1 MNTAIKK
8 STTVLCRNHVAL
20 KADTR
25 RKTHRQGQKLV
36 RGAWLKGQGAQ
47 FFSGRK
53 NVRLRKD
60 PERSACVSSAV
71 PKTE

>member
-20 KADTR
+20 KDDTR

-47 FFSGRK
+47 FF
-53 NVRLRKD
+53 
-60 PERSACVSSAV
+60 
-71 PKTE
+71 